1 VTLSPKS
8 AAFLGLTGLVRE
20 FRALVLPRD
29 ASRDRS
35 LSASNSQSPRSL
47 GSLEPNRTEFVVGHN
62 SARFIHRVLPC
73 ELHQARLA
81 IPLRRNYRPT
91 SELSYLSRIR
101 VTIRGS
107 SSRRQR
113 RAFHCRAEKGEM
125 KAPMSG
131 AARKGGGGK
140 WGGREE
146 KGRRRSVKVLA
157 ILSASPP
164 SPASRAAG
172 VSRYGDMIFVRDG
185 RVKD

>member
-140 WGGREE
+140 WGGGE
-146 KGRRRSVKVLA
+146 KKKA
-157 ILSASPP
+157 D
-164 SPASRAAG
+164 AAP
-172 VSRYGDMIFVRDG
+172 
-185 RVKD
+185 